1 MFVTTDG
8 SVDLWK
14 LGALVR
20 RRRTYERRFVI
31 LGAGV
36 VKSKANDLI
45 PTQRIPLPRP

>member
-1 MFVTTDG
+1 MIVTNDG

-31 LGAGV
+31 LGVAHV
-36 VKSKANDLI
+36 ARANDLI
-45 PTQRIPLPRP
+45 ATQRIPLPRP